1 MNTTNIYNAD
11 FLDILF
17 EGRNKD
23 YGAYELRRSEDK
35 RVRRALI
42 GTVSIALVIVGGYV
56 LSNNLFAASTGIRN
70 EVKDQIVL
78 DNVEMPPAEDKV
90 IPPPPP
96 LPTTPPPAVSSLKIT
111 PPVITRDDLVR
122 AEDEVVRL
130 DSIGN
135 KSVGVANV
143 KGDDINGVD
152 VPSLIASNG
161 GGTGVVEAHQ
171 PVKET
176 VFTTVEI
183 MPSFPGGDEALLR
196 FLHDNVRYPHVAQEN
211 EIQGTVFVQF
221 VVDKE
226 GNINDVRTIG
236 ATKGGGLEE
245 ESIRVVKKMP
255 KWKPGKQNS
264 QPVSVQFNLPV
275 RYTLQN

>member
-17 EGRNKD
+17 EGRNKE
-23 YGAYELRRSEDK
+23 YGAYELRRSEDR

-56 LSNNLFAASTGIRN
+56 LSDKLFAASMHIRN
-70 EVKDQIVL
+70 EPMVKETILTNLHTPD
-78 DNVEMPPAEDKV
+78 DKV
-90 IPPPPP
+90 IPPPPAP
-96 LPTTPPPAVSSLKIT
+96 PTPPPPAVSSVKIT
-111 PPVITRDDLVR
+111 PPIITRDDLVR

-135 KSVGVANV
+135 KSVGVANIQ
-143 KGDDINGVD
+143 GDDINGRD
-152 VPSLIASNG
+152 IPSLLG
-161 GGTGVVEAHQ
+161 GDGPGNNVVEA
-171 PVKET
+171 PVVERET
-176 VFTTVEI
+176 ILCFVEM
-183 MPSFPGGDEALLR
+183 MPTFPGGEDALLK
-196 FLHDNVRYPHVAQEN
+196 FLRDNVKYPHVAQEN

-226 GNINDVRTIG
+226 GNINDVKTIG

-255 KWKPGKQNS
+255 KWKPGKQNN
-264 QPVSVQFNLPV
+264 QKVSVQYNLPI